1 MVTGIYA
8 YHGGGYFDYG
18 ITLLR
23 ISVIMQDARPEIGD
37 DLWMLIFRMGQ

>member
-1 MVTGIYA
+1 MVAGICA

-18 ITLLR
+18 ITLSR

-37 DLWMLIFRMGQ
+37 NLWTLIFRMGQ